1 MGDLSF
7 ASAMSGFKSTGLAID
22 LRKEVGLEIVYSLI
36 LEVTEDL
43 KLVGLLC
50 GDDCL

>member
-7 ASAMSGFKSTGLAID
+7 ASAMSGFKSMGLAID